1 MPLVIVGVLLLL
13 AWWLDIGP
21 FGKLPWWVPL
31 LPFAGALIWWHF
43 ADTTGWTQ
51 RRAMR
56 KMDERKQQRRERAVE
71 ALGLGTKRSQQA
83 TRSMQDKARRTVADP
98 TRRDDPPDATAPTA
112 KTTERREP
120 KL

>member
-13 AWWLDIGP
+13 AWWAELGP

-31 LPFAGALIWWHF
+31 LPFLGAAIWWHF
-43 ADTTGWTQ
+43 ADATGWTQ

-56 KMDERKQQRRERAVE
+56 KMDERKVKRREGQIE
-71 ALGLGTKRSQQA
+71 SLGLGTKRSQQA

-98 TRRDDPPDATAPTA
+98 TRRDDPADAVGPTA
-112 KTTERREP
+112 KPTERREP